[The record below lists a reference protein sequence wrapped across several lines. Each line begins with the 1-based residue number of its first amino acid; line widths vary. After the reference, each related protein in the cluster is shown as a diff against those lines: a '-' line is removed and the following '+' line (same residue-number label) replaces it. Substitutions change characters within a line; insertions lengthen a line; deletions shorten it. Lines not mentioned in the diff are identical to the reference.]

1 MSDIKLNITAS
12 KITFDDFV
20 KDYGEALP
28 ADKMQRIAESVGNV
42 MKETLEHRIEEDVYK
57 EYNPKVYPRRSDP
70 KNSGYGVA
78 LNNMEKTVTLYP
90 KPKDHIAGK
99 VVVTFVYQPSGE
111 HSGTFGE
118 FFNEDQLTRLHKK
131 ASDPIKPN
139 PVHGDD
145 LIRRI
150 ETGRGYDYHPSS
162 KDPHPFTE
170 PRPFWANFVAEMLEG
185 GEFDRAVKSAFAA
198 EGIDIQDVHTERE
211 NSDGNY

>member
-1 MSDIKLNITAS
+1 MSEIKLNITAS

-20 KDYGEALP
+20 KDYGEAFP

-57 EYNPKVYPRRSDP
+57 EYTPRVYPRRSEHP
-70 KNSGYGVA
+70 GYGVP
-78 LNNMEKTVTLYP
+78 LNDMEKTVTLYP
-90 KPKDHIAGK
+90 KSIPGK
-99 VVVTFVYQPSGE
+99 AEVTFLYQPSGE

-118 FFNEDQLTRLHKK
+118 FFNEDQLARLHKK
-131 ASDPIKPN
+131 ASDPIKPK

-162 KDPHPFTE
+162 KTKHPFTD

-185 GEFDRAVKSAFAA
+185 GEFDRALTEAFKK
-198 EGIDIQDVHTERE
+198 EEIEIEDVHTERE
-211 NSDGNY
+211 NGDGNY